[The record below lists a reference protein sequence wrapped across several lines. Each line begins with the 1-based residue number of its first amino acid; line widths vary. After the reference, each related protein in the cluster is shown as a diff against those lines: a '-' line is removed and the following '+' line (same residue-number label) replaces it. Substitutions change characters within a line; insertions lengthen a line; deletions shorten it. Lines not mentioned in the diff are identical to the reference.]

1 MGSTTKR
8 ILIVI
13 KGLGRGGAEQ
23 LLVSAAPYLDREHYD
38 YHFAYVLPHKD
49 ALVGKL
55 EELGYPVHCL
65 GGGTG
70 PRWIARLRKLER
82 DFDLVHVHSPVPA
95 VAARLLRKA
104 GTPMVCTEHNVWGRY
119 HRATYWANRLT
130 FGRNDHVFAVSDE
143 VRKSIVVPKGRAG
156 GPTIETLYHGPDR
169 AEIERWQGT
178 DGVRAEFGIPVHAPL
193 IGTVANFKEHKGYP
207 FLLEAAAQVKRSVP
221 DAHFMIVGQGPLEPT
236 IKAQAHSLG
245 LDDSITFTGFRE
257 DVPRLMG
264 AFDLFTL
271 ASLHEGLSIA
281 LLEAMALGTPPVVTG
296 VGGHRE
302 VVGAEHGF
310 VVPPGDAPALAG
322 KLVTLLQDDEL
333 RDRLGRGAKLRAGE
347 FDISATVKRTE
358 AVYEELLA

>member
-23 LLVSAAPYLDREHYD
+23 LLVSAAPYLDRERYE

-49 ALVGKL
+49 ALVGNL
-55 EELGYPVHCL
+55 EELGFPVHCL
-65 GGGTG
+65 GDG
-70 PRWIARLRKLER
+70 PGPMGLARFRKLER
-82 DFDLVHVHSPVPA
+82 DFDLVHVHSPV
-95 VAARLLRKA
+95 VAAAARVLRRR
-104 GTPMVCTEHNVWGRY
+104 GTLVVCTEHNVWGRY
-119 HRATYWANRLT
+119 HRATYWANRMT

-143 VRKSIVVPKGRAG
+143 VRKSIIAPRGRSG

-178 DGVRAEFGIPVHAPL
+178 DGVRAEFGIPAHAPL

-207 FLLEAAAQVKRSVP
+207 FLIEAAAEVKRSVP
-221 DAHFMIVGQGPLEPT
+221 DAHFMIVGQGPLEPA
-236 IKAQAHSLG
+236 IKAQANELG
-245 LDDSITFTGFRE
+245 LESSITFTGFRE

-264 AFDLFTL
+264 AFDLFAL

-281 LLEAMALGTPPVVTG
+281 LLEAMALGKPPVVTG

-302 VVGAEHGF
+302 VVGDDEGF
-310 VVPPGDAPALAG
+310 VVEPGDAPALAS
-322 KLVTLLQDDEL
+322 KLVKLLQDDEL
-333 RDRLGRGAKLRAGE
+333 RIRLGEGARRRAGQ
-347 FDISATVKRTE
+347 FDISETVKRTE
-358 AVYEELLA
+358 AVYEELLS